1 MAISFGVGELT
12 VSGIAI
18 ARLMNLNLNIT
29 YDSAQLR
36 GGSLIFPTNQQL
48 YNGSIEGTFEAGEI
62 NLTAIAS
69 WLGAGVSFANGS
81 GTMTLTATQV
91 LTTGAVIVVSAV
103 TNGETGTW
111 TINNCK
117 FDSLGIVIDREN
129 YTIPT
134 TSFKAAAGV
143 NGVVMTWQI

>member
-143 NGVVMTWQI
+143 DGVVMTWQI